1 MARITSWSTADSWS
15 GTWEPSQAGSEA
27 GSTFGSAAS
36 GVSDPIAKAR
46 GFPAERRFRLPPRR
60 IFRLSRFPEGRTPS
74 PGPVLRRTYLPPKA
88 DLATGL
94 IRAPVFVSSHPF
106 EDRVFERLFWN
117 RCPRGGV
124 FSRWSDC
131 TSQRRFSRVCFD
143 VSTFGGRRS
152 SPRLK
157 AGVSAAKKLMN
168 GRKRGRRPAS
178 RIRQVLRLLT
188 VGLAD
193 APFLSTISK
202 YSKFPARR

>member
-1 MARITSWSTADSWS
+1 MTDPSSPTSPSTVP
-15 GTWEPSQAGSEA
+15 TVR
-27 GSTFGSAAS
+27 
-36 GVSDPIAKAR
+36 VSDPIAKAR

-157 AGVSAAKKLMN
+157 AGVSAAKKLMSEHEQHHQTDQ
-168 GRKRGRRPAS
+168 RRSAS
-178 RIRQVLRLLT
+178 
-188 VGLAD
+188 
-193 APFLSTISK
+193 ST
-202 YSKFPARR
+202 R